1 MSAGSPGAAG
11 AVVGLAELRALRD
24 RMLPMFQVVAR
35 DYETRTPNGYPI
47 VFDTVEDAGCFGIH
61 LDPRYG
67 LDILTD
73 GEAVF
78 AQLNIVGWRT
88 DARSSAQKEKFAALP
103 FEGLRRLNGSMSDGL
118 LRNLISEL
126 LAFYNTQPLMINIT
140 DS

>member
-1 MSAGSPGAAG
+1 MSAGSDATR
-11 AVVGLAELRALRD
+11 GLDELRALRD
-24 RMLPMFQVVAR
+24 RMLPMFRAVVR
-35 DYETRTPNGYPI
+35 EYETRTPEGYPI

-73 GEAVF
+73 GEEVF

-88 DARSSAQKEKFAALP
+88 DARSSAQKEKFGALP
-103 FEGLRRLNGSMSDGL
+103 FEGLRPVRTTMSDGL
-118 LRNLISEL
+118 LRNLVSEL
-126 LAFYNTQPLMINIT
+126 LSFFNTQPLLINVT